1 MSQII
6 TNNFKL
12 YNAATFVD
20 STSGSDTLYLS
31 VGRPQRWVNENSPP
45 TPTNTQYQD
54 VVYSSENIALKRIV
68 SADVKQVVKRYDWSP
83 GVVYSQYDNANN
95 NLFNSNFYVLTL
107 PEYNVYKCISN
118 NNGATSTDKPS
129 GKSTSIVTT
138 ADGYRW
144 KYLYSLTDTDLL
156 KFLTNDFMAVNNNAD
171 VTATAIPGTIDSI
184 VVDNPGTVYSNVSLN
199 TSSISGSLKGNGT
212 GAALGNINYS
222 GGGVTSVELLDSG
235 SGYTYANVIIDST
248 YAPNAVTRP
257 IISPLRGH
265 GYDNK
270 EELGGYYVMINTRLD
285 YAEGGGDFPIVNDYR
300 RIAVIKNPVS
310 NTTNSV
316 ATELTMDATYTL
328 KLTSV
333 TGTFVLDEII
343 TGSNSS
349 ITNTKGF
356 IISANANV
364 ITGNTIIKY
373 IVPIDYKLNQN
384 AGFLL
389 GETITG
395 NTSLATGIV
404 SSIILPEVK
413 ENTGKVLYVE
423 NRKKITRS
431 SDQAENIHIVI
442 EF

>member
-1 MSQII
+1 
-6 TNNFKL
+6 
-12 YNAATFVD
+12 
-20 STSGSDTLYLS
+20 
-31 VGRPQRWVNENSPP
+31 
-45 TPTNTQYQD
+45 
-54 VVYSSENIALKRIV
+54 
-68 SADVKQVVKRYDWSP
+68 
-83 GVVYSQYDNANN
+83 
-95 NLFNSNFYVLTL
+95 
-107 PEYNVYKCISN
+107 
-118 NNGATSTDKPS
+118 
-129 GKSTSIVTT
+129 
-138 ADGYRW
+138 
-144 KYLYSLTDTDLL
+144 
-156 KFLTNDFMAVNNNAD
+156 
-171 VTATAIPGTIDSI
+171 
-184 VVDNPGTVYSNVSLN
+184 
-199 TSSISGSLKGNGT
+199 
-212 GAALGNINYS
+212 
-222 GGGVTSVELLDSG
+222 
-235 SGYTYANVIIDST
+235 
-248 YAPNAVTRP
+248 
-257 IISPLRGH
+257 LRGH

-384 AGFLL
+384 ARFLL

>member
-12 YNAATFVD
+12 YNATKFIE

-31 VGRPQRWVNENSPP
+31 VGRPQRWSNENSPP

-68 SADVKQVVKRYDWSP
+68 SADIKQVVKRHDWFP
-83 GVVYSQYDNANN
+83 GEVYSQYDNSNN

-129 GKSTSIVTT
+129 GMSTSIVTT

-156 KFLTNDFMAVNNNAD
+156 KFLTNDFMAVNLNSD
-171 VTATAIPGTIDSI
+171 VTATAVPGTIDSI
-184 VVDNPGTVYSNVSLN
+184 VVTNG
-199 TSSISGSLKGNGT
+199 GNGYVSIAGT
-212 GAALGNINYS
+212 LLSGYLIGNGSGASLGSINS
-222 GGGVTSVELLDSG
+222 AGGSIQSINLLDYG
-235 SGYTYANVIIDST
+235 SNYTYANVLVIGGSSS
-248 YAPNAVTRP
+248 NSAVTRP
-257 IISPLRGH
+257 IISPLKGH
-265 GYDNK
+265 GYNNI

-300 RIAVIKNPVS
+300 RIAIVQNPVS
-310 NTTNSV
+310 NATSSV
-316 ATELTMDATYTL
+316 ATELTMDATFTL
-328 KLTSV
+328 NLTSV
-333 TGTFVLDEII
+333 TGTFILDEII
-343 TGSNSS
+343 NSG
-349 ITNTKGF
+349 NLVNNKG
-356 IISANANV
+356 IVISANANV
-364 ITGNTIIKY
+364 ITGNAVIKY
-373 IVPIDYKLNQN
+373 IVPLEYKLNQN

-389 GETITG
+389 GEKITG

-404 SSIILPEVK
+404 SSTRLPEVK